1 MTEINYSNLTVLVID
16 DQAFVRKIVI
26 ALLRQIGFRNI
37 YEAVDGAAG
46 LQSYNQVRPDIVL
59 CDIEM
64 QPVDGIV
71 FMQTLRRENTGGDIA
86 PVLFLTSHAES
97 DIVQQ
102 ARELGVDAFLVKP
115 VSLGALKKRIDFVLT
130 KE

>member
-1 MTEINYSNLTVLVID
+1 MPEINYANLTVLVID

-37 YEAVDGAAG
+37 YEASDGAAG
-46 LQSYNQVRPDIVL
+46 LQAYKHSRPHIVL

-71 FMQTLRRENTGGDIA
+71 FMQTLRREAKGAEIA

-97 DIVQQ
+97 DIVKQ